1 MNVLSTY
8 TIALVM
14 KFALT
19 MTGDSN
25 ALATTIRSVFVPT
38 MLTSATQMRHA
49 FPIKRK
55 NEVTDVNA
63 KPVTTETETSN
74 MLLKFSADENDLVSF
89 FHLTMFLI

>member
-8 TIALVM
+8 TIASVT

-19 MTGDSN
+19 MTADSN
-25 ALATTIRSVFVPT
+25 APAPMIHSVFVPT
-38 MLTSATQMRHA
+38 MLTSVTLMRPA
-49 FPIKRK
+49 FPTKRK

-74 MLLKFSADENDLVSF
+74 
-89 FHLTMFLI
+89 T